1 MASDRLPRI
10 TSDDADEIRG
20 FIRSYVETSGS
31 GGVVVGL
38 SGGIDS
44 AVVAK
49 LAVDA
54 LGPERVH
61 AIFMPSSVT
70 SEADYEC
77 TARLAD
83 HWGICFE
90 TINIQ
95 KAVDAAIEM
104 LGGEPSML
112 ERGNISARCRMTLL
126 YGRAKSLGCIVLGTS
141 NQSEYMMGYF
151 TKHGDGA
158 ADALPLVKMYKTS
171 VRQLAKIIGI
181 PQDVIDKPPSAGLWE
196 GQTDEAEM
204 GVSYDVLDLVLHGI
218 EHGRT
223 DAEISLGNSIPL
235 EKVEGIRARVK
246 SMSHKRMPPARPGN
260 SYH

>member
-1 MASDRLPRI
+1 MVPERLPRI

-20 FIRSYVETSGS
+20 FIRSYVETSGCD
-31 GGVVVGL
+31 GVVIGL

-54 LGPERVH
+54 LGADRVH
-61 AIFMPSSVT
+61 AMFMPSDVT
-70 SEADYEC
+70 SEDDYES
-77 TARLAD
+77 TKRMAGL
-83 HWGICFE
+83 WGMGYE
-90 TINIQ
+90 ALNIQ
-95 KAVDAAIEM
+95 KAADEFIGL

-112 ERGNISARCRMTLL
+112 ERGNIAARCRMTLL
-126 YGRAKSLGCIVLGTS
+126 YGRAKGMNRLVLGTS

-158 ADALPLVKMYKTS
+158 ADAIPLVKMYKTS

-181 PQDVIDKPPSAGLWE
+181 PQDIIDKPPSAGLWE

-204 GVSYDVLDLVLHGI
+204 GVTYDELDMVLLGI

-223 DAEISLGNSIPL
+223 DAEISIGCSIPM
-235 EKVEGIRARVK
+235 EKVEGVRRRVR
-246 SMSHKRMPPARPGN
+246 SMSHKRVLPARPGN
-260 SYH
+260 TY